1 MTNLRHIDEDTLAVA
16 QRLLHDGTLT
26 ESGYLSWAMAEAGVS
41 HRAIAD
47 YRQRSKGTVT
57 EQITRARRLIA
68 AELDA
73 QDAG

>member
-1 MTNLRHIDEDTLAVA
+1 MSLRQIDEQTLAVA
-16 QRLLHDGTLT
+16 QRLLREGALT

-47 YRQRSKGTVT
+47 YRKRSKGTIT

-68 AELDA
+68 DALDA
-73 QDAG
+73 EDAG

>member
-1 MTNLRHIDEDTLAVA
+1 MNDLRQIDERTLTVA
-16 QRLLHDGTLT
+16 QRLLRDGTLT

-47 YRQRSKGTVT
+47 YRQRSKGTIT

-68 AELDA
+68 AELDT
-73 QDAG
+73 QDVG